1 MERLVNLSR
10 TLRRIGLGGLGGLL
24 VLSTHAAFAQA
35 PAPQATAAAPA
46 ASAAP
51 ASAAACERF
60 AEVQH
65 VRPGQGF
72 VMVAIYTEEASF
84 MRRPAVALRLEAQG
98 ETLRVPLCA
107 ASGEAVALMVFQ
119 DLNANGRMDSNPL
132 GIPIEP
138 YGSSGQAPGFGPPN
152 WAAAKVAM
160 PAAGAAPV
168 IVKLSQ

>member
-10 TLRRIGLGGLGGLL
+10 TLRRIGLGGLMGL
-24 VLSTHAAFAQA
+24 VAHATFAQA
-35 PAPQATAAAPA
+35 PATQQPTAVAPA

-51 ASAAACERF
+51 ASASVCERF

-98 ETLRVPLCA
+98 ETLRVPLCGTGA
-107 ASGEAVALMVFQ
+107 EVVALMVFQ

-138 YGSSGQAPGFGPPN
+138 YGSSGQATGFGPPN
-152 WAAAKVAM
+152 WASAKVAM
-160 PAAGAAPV
+160 PAAGATPV
-168 IVKLSQ
+168 LVKLSQ